1 MYKQMLH
8 DIARYP
14 NKQNWAS
21 QVMDILITKRCFEKC
36 GFDKVGEQPLEN
48 DSENEEDDDIPLAQL
63 ARAQAIYG
71 CSLQDIVNKEVEA
84 NDNNLVDWE
93 KPLKDILV
101 DNENSESDSD
111 DEPEATCSNETGIT
125 LNEAQ
130 QYIEKLKLFASEKGH
145 SKLLASVMESSSYLT
160 EISVKNMSVQKK
172 ISDFFT

>member
-1 MYKQMLH
+1 LRPYH
-8 DIARYP
+8 I
-14 NKQNWAS
+14 
-21 QVMDILITKRCFEKC
+21 
-36 GFDKVGEQPLEN
+36 
-48 DSENEEDDDIPLAQL
+48 
-63 ARAQAIYG
+63 
-71 CSLQDIVNKEVEA
+71 NKEVEA